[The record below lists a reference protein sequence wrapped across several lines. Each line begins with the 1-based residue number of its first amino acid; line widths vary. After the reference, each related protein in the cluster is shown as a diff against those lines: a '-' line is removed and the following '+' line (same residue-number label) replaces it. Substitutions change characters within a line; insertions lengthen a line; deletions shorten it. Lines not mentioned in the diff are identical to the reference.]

1 MSPEDV
7 CVYCRR
13 RPVDPAWRP
22 FCSERCQL
30 LDLGEW
36 VDERY
41 RIPGG
46 TVDVGGER
54 NTEDSDDSNED

>member
-22 FCSERCQL
+22 FCGERCQL
-30 LDLGEW
+30 LDLGDW
-36 VDERY
+36 ADERY

-46 TVDVGGER
+46 
-54 NTEDSDDSNED
+54 

>member
-13 RPVDPAWRP
+13 QPVDPNWRP
-22 FCSERCQL
+22 FCGERCQL
-30 LDLGEW
+30 LDLGGW

-41 RIPGG
+41 RIAGG

-54 NTEDSDDSNED
+54 NTEDSGDGHED